1 MAQPSK
7 TRRVK
12 KATTRHL
19 RKLDVDV
26 DKHLNPHLPSS
37 NDILIYLP
45 NWISRFLG
53 FRDTSPSFAIPE
65 KSEKVHNHPFKLTKN
80 KKGPRLN
87 KPLPDVLKSFW
98 VLVSTFA
105 GLILVSCVMKYSHNF
120 SVLHPSPELV
130 PSWAAT
136 SILIYNAV
144 ESPLGQPRNTFF
156 GTVVSAIVG
165 IGITKLVMLDPAN
178 EKYLWA
184 TGSLN
189 VAVASI
195 AMGLTKT
202 VHPPGG
208 ATALVAAIDP
218 VCRKLGWYFLVVQ
231 IVSALLMLAVGC
243 LFNNIQ
249 RRYPLYWWTPLVL
262 STKKQP
268 TPVSNSPGVESTD
281 PDSPKPDS
289 AEPLRLA
296 GTAELEPAADSPL
309 PAAYGINIYNLPSSH
324 FNFYRVDSHQNVIEM
339 PAPHSH
345 NLVRALTHTFT
356 NRRGDEDAEKDTEK
370 EGNELTRTLSN
381 TLSRVMTESN
391 TYSKVIGTR
400 QDDMGDLVLPSYSV
414 RDDGV
419 ESYYGPGRLSRSRTV
434 AVGEACRDG
443 TREER
448 GGKHSEPGDHR
459 DHREHREHSE
469 HSEDAPVPAVVI
481 LANHFALPKGL
492 ELTEEEQ
499 VLLGRIQE
507 QLKDLQ
513 RIQEEKMAQRG
524 DEQV

>member
-1 MAQPSK
+1 MDQPSQ

-37 NDILIYLP
+37 NDIFIYLP

-65 KSEKVHNHPFKLTKN
+65 KGHPFKFTKH
-80 KKGPRLN
+80 KQGPRLN

-178 EKYLWA
+178 EKYLWV

-189 VAVASI
+189 VGVASI
-195 AMGLTKT
+195 AMGITKT

-218 VCRKLGWYFLVVQ
+218 ACRKLGWYFLVVQ
-231 IVSALLMLAVGC
+231 IVSALLMMAVAC

-268 TPVSNSPGVESTD
+268 TSDSPDVEPAD
-281 PDSPKPDS
+281 LPKPDS

-296 GTAELEPAADSPL
+296 GTTEMEPAADSPL
-309 PAAYGINIYNLPSSH
+309 PAAHGINIYNLPSSH
-324 FNFYRVDSHQNVIEM
+324 YNFYRVDSHQNVVEM

-356 NRRGDEDAEKDTEK
+356 NKRGEEDDGEK
-370 EGNELTRTLSN
+370 ESGNELSRTLSN

-400 QDDMGDLVLPSYSV
+400 QDDTGDLVLPSYSV
-414 RDDGV
+414 KDV
-419 ESYYGPGRLSRSRTV
+419 EPYYGPERLNRSRTV

-443 TREER
+443 AREER
-448 GGKHSEPGDHR
+448 SKRGHSER
-459 DHREHREHSE
+459 DH
-469 HSEDAPVPAVVI
+469 EDAPLPAVVI

-513 RIQEEKMAQRG
+513 RIQEEKKAQRG